1 MDMLFIYSSKPGHT
15 RTSKKTK
22 QNTHTHILFVPR
34 CISAESESQGDAE
47 VDGGIESF
55 RKNQELAAALDE
67 GR

>member
-1 MDMLFIYSSKPGHT
+1 MVWSCMDMLFIYSSKPGH
-15 RTSKKTK
+15 RKKQSK
-22 QNTHTHILFVPR
+22 HTHILFVPR